1 MGATTVQKPIL
12 TVNNKE
18 ISRLKC
24 QLYQENLTLARERDH
39 LRLLLE
45 VNNFAVSTLDL
56 QELLNAISTCLRR
69 VIPHDYASL
78 ALYEPESQQ
87 LRLHALEFVAGKGL
101 MQENIPVAVEG
112 TPCGLAFR
120 SRQPV
125 WINQF
130 SITSSSLRN
139 LPAR

>member
-45 VNNFAVSTLDL
+45 VNNVAVSTLDL

-101 MQENIPVAVEG
+101 MQESITFRVG
-112 TPCGLAFR
+112 GSHCGLVCR
-120 SRQPV
+120 SVQYDV
-125 WINQF
+125 F
-130 SITSSSLRN
+130 
-139 LPAR
+139 